1 MTENR
6 PKTQR
11 GATVY
16 IRRIKSKGYE
26 YLYLMEDV
34 LIDGKKVA
42 KTVANFGR
50 ADRLTD
56 EQQRKVHRAQP
67 KTLAIRSIQTE
78 DALNRLLPLMTS
90 DRLKLPQPR
99 ELCQCSLDINHKK
112 LRNAHSKQ
120 FVKHGV

>member
-42 KTVANFGR
+42 KTVANFR
-50 ADRLTD
+50 PVRSATIAR
-56 EQQRKVHRAQP
+56 P
-67 KTLAIRSIQTE
+67 K
-78 DALNRLLPLMTS
+78 P
-90 DRLKLPQPR
+90 
-99 ELCQCSLDINHKK
+99 
-112 LRNAHSKQ
+112 
-120 FVKHGV
+120 